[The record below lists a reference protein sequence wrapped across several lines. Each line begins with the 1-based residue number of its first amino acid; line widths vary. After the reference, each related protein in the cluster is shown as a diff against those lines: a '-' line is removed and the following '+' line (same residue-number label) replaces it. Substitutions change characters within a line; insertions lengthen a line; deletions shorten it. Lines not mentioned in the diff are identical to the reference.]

1 MTQQPN
7 PGYISKKNPLIW
19 KLTCTPVFM
28 AALFTIV
35 KLWKQPQCPSTDEW
49 VRGDVCMS
57 VCVYMHGHTHT
68 HTHTHRVEYYSAMKM
83 KFCHL

>member
-1 MTQQPN
+1 
-7 PGYISKKNPLIW
+7 
-19 KLTCTPVFM
+19 M

-49 VRGDVCMS
+49 GRGDVCMS

-68 HTHTHRVEYYSAMKM
+68 HTHTQSGILLSHENEILPFVTT
-83 KFCHL
+83 